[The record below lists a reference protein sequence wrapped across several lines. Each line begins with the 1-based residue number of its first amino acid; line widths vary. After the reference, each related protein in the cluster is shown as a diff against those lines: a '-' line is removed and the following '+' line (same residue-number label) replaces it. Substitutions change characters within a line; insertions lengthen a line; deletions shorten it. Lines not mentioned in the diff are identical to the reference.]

1 MRNFDIAAMLIAM
14 YRSMSEF
21 HPIPLTGSDKSINLS
36 LNNDFTEEGKLKEE
50 RKQDFRQI
58 EGYADIDMQ
67 ILIFLAYAYKHNYI
81 VLNYELNYVKPATF
95 VDFEAANAKCSYY
108 RIYYN
113 SYSIIAPRGLSKDRN
128 PEAHTIRSNSRS
140 DIDYKTNTSILF
152 NDSHYA
158 LIYHPDKNI
167 QMALIEEFM
176 QKGEKLWTSNK
187 ALDYTRARF
196 GGGKFVYGSGL
207 RSKRLKIRHLKQHK
221 QTFKYKHKHR
231 ERQSKLRSKQQTLK
245 LKKINSKR
253 TRKTH

>member
-1 MRNFDIAAMLIAM
+1 MRE
-14 YRSMSEF
+14 Y
-21 HPIPLTGSDKSINLS
+21 HPIALTSADEYIHLR
-36 LNNDFTEEGKLKEE
+36 LNNDFTEEGKLIDE
-50 RKQDFRQI
+50 RKQDFKEI
-58 EGYADIDMQ
+58 EGYGDVDMQ
-67 ILIFLAYAYKHNYI
+67 ILYFLAYAYQHNYI
-81 VLNYELNYVKPATF
+81 VLNYELNYVKPATS
-95 VDFEAANAKCSYY
+95 VDLAAVNAKCSYY
-108 RIYYN
+108 PIYYN

-128 PEAHTIRSNSRS
+128 PEAHSIRSNSRS
-140 DIDYKTNTSILF
+140 EIDYKTNTSILF

-167 QMALIEEFM
+167 QIALIEEFM
-176 QKGEKLWTSNK
+176 RKGEKLWTSNK

-207 RSKRLKIRHLKQHK
+207 RSKRLKIRHLKQRK
-221 QTFKYKHKHR
+221 QTFKYKYKHR